1 MDAVYAALLDAVRA
15 DFLAEAGRI
24 AGQGLR
30 QGLLVV
36 DGVDE
41 LADHRVLRGADQVQV
56 LALDLVHHVLH
67 FLEGHNALDHIAV
80 DHERRDII
88 GEPAVDHEIARVGQ
102 DGRMQARNIALQV
115 IEAVARGAARG
126 IQINAVKGLHDVH
139 MIRNFIIRNNW
150 ITKFF

>member
-1 MDAVYAALLDAVRA
+1 MRA

-41 LADHRVLRGADQVQV
+41 LADHRVLGGADQVQV

-67 FLEGHNALDHIAV
+67 FLEGHNALDHVAV
-80 DHERRDII
+80 DHERRNII
-88 GEPAVDHEIARVGQ
+88 GEAAVDHEVACIGQ
-102 DGRMQARNIALQV
+102 DGRVQARNVALQV
-115 IEAVARGAARG
+115 IEAVARGAARR
-126 IQINAVKGLHDVH
+126 IQVDAVKGLHDVH
-139 MIRNFIIRNNW
+139 MVRDLIIRHNR
-150 ITKFF
+150 ITKFFQLYIF